1 MDKCAGKPKLWEELR
16 NKFNLQDQLQFI
28 YNQII
33 HSIRKSWKDA
43 FLANSENIENLVFE
57 GHHLIKNHQI
67 YCLNKLSSKEIYS
80 ILIESTD
87 SKPSSQMYYKNIFQ
101 NSNLDWKT
109 IYMLPRIVTKD
120 SRLQVFQYKL
130 LNNVLYLN
138 KMLFKFGKIDS
149 PLCPFCKMI
158 EETPLHLF
166 YNCIKTKLLWDQLKD
181 FISNETLSF
190 PSLTPQSAILGHINL
205 SDDYLLINHII
216 LIYKFY
222 IYNSRN
228 RGYLNIEH
236 LKAII
241 DKTKRI
247 EEEISKHELKK
258 RSKYLMKWR
267 PFTDE
272 LV

>member
-1 MDKCAGKPKLWEELR
+1 M
-16 NKFNLQDQLQFI
+16 
-28 YNQII
+28 
-33 HSIRKSWKDA
+33 
-43 FLANSENIENLVFE
+43 
-57 GHHLIKNHQI
+57 
-67 YCLNKLSSKEIYS
+67 SSKEIYS

-138 KMLFKFGKIDS
+138 KMLFRFGKIDS
-149 PLCPFCKMI
+149 PLCSFCKMI
-158 EETPLHLF
+158 EEERKKHLF
-166 YNCIKTKLLWDQLKD
+166 YNCIKRKLLWDQLKE

-190 PSLTPQSAILGHINL
+190 PSLTPQSAILGHIDL
-205 SDDYLLINHII
+205 SDDYLFINHII
-216 LIYKFY
+216 LICKFY
-222 IYNSRN
+222 MYNSRN
-228 RGYLNIEH
+228 RGYLNIWH

-258 RSKYLMKWR
+258 RSKDLMKWR
-267 PFTDE
+267 SFTDD

>member
-1 MDKCAGKPKLWEELR
+1 MERCIYSKLRDL
-16 NKFNLQDQLQFI
+16 I
-28 YNQII
+28 
-33 HSIRKSWKDA
+33 
-43 FLANSENIENLVFE
+43 FE

-67 YCLNKLSSKEIYS
+67 YCLNKLNSKEIYD

-87 SKPSSQMYYKNIFQ
+87 SKSSGQIYYKFFSQ

-109 IYMLPRIVTKD
+109 IYMLLRIVTKD
-120 SRLQVFQYKL
+120 SRLQVFQYKIL
-130 LNNVLYLN
+130 SNVLYLN

-149 PLCPFCKMI
+149 LLCPFCKMI

-181 FISNETLSF
+181 FISNKALFF
-190 PSLTPQSAILGHINL
+190 PSLTPQSAILGHINV

-216 LIYKFY
+216 LVYKVY

-228 RGYLNIEH
+228 YNSGGYLKFEQ

-241 DKTKRI
+241 DKTKKI
-247 EEEISKHELKK
+247 EEEISKRKLKK
-258 RSKYLMKWR
+258 RLEYLIKWR
-267 PFTDE
+267 PFTDD

>member
-1 MDKCAGKPKLWEELR
+1 
-16 NKFNLQDQLQFI
+16 
-28 YNQII
+28 
-33 HSIRKSWKDA
+33 
-43 FLANSENIENLVFE
+43 
-57 GHHLIKNHQI
+57 
-67 YCLNKLSSKEIYS
+67 
-80 ILIESTD
+80 
-87 SKPSSQMYYKNIFQ
+87 MYYKNIFQ

-138 KMLFKFGKIDS
+138 KMLFRFGKIDS
-149 PLCPFCKMI
+149 PLCSFCKMI

-190 PSLTPQSAILGHINL
+190 PSLTPQSAILGHIDL

-236 LKAII
+236 LKANI
-241 DKTKRI
+241 DKTF
-247 EEEISKHELKK
+247 LFFDV
-258 RSKYLMKWR
+258 LQNA
-267 PFTDE
+267 
-272 LV
+272 